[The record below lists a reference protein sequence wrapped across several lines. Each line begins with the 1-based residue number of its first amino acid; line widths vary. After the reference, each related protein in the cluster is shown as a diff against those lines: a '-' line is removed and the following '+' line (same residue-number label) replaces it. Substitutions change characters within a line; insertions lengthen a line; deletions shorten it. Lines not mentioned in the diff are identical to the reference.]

1 MTLGTFLILLLI
13 GLALALTFQLAW
25 MYWILAAAGAWVLVQ
40 LIRG

>member
-1 MTLGTFLILLLI
+1 MTLGTFLILFLI
-13 GLALALTFQLAW
+13 GLTMALTFQLAW